1 MNNLLMWVAG
11 LLVAAFAA
19 LFAVPPLVDWNQFR
33 GVFEEEASRLLGR
46 EVRVGGA
53 VNLRILP
60 VPYVSFEK
68 VSISDA
74 PGLSGAFLKAE
85 RFTMLLSAPP
95 LLRGVM
101 EARQLEIESPEI
113 RLRFDQ
119 NGGGNWQQLK
129 IREGEL
135 AFVPTDVSLQSAMI
149 RNGRI
154 VLLANDE
161 NRIATLDQVTGELSA
176 KGLRGPYKF
185 NGSLNIDKNEHA
197 LRLSTASMDANGLLR
212 FKLSAQ
218 SSSTR
223 TQHRIDGQIQD
234 LGAAPRITGKLEAR
248 GPVRLDAEQEAD
260 KPAFYDLRAQLNLD
274 TTVAELGDLSVS
286 FDSAGRPQLLVG
298 AARATWDG
306 GLRVSSKLSSK
317 WLDLDTMSSGKTTQ
331 APAKALAF
339 LAGNVLDTGPRG
351 QSRLDLELD
360 QVSLGSEVV
369 RRLNIRLIENA
380 GQARVDHISAL
391 LPGRTRLRANGQIVM
406 LKHGLGGGGQ
416 LLLNGRSLE
425 KFLGWLK
432 LDAGELKGRAAG
444 AFEYSSDVAVKS
456 KKVTITNARMRFAT
470 GDSRGSFE
478 FDWSGKPR
486 IKLQA
491 DGNQMD
497 MSSLG
502 SRLLAPESIAYIL
515 GVGDQSDGKKRSP
528 ALQFLSSYDL
538 DLDLNVRSMTDG
550 EQELSDVGIRMSR
563 TGKSI
568 RFARS
573 RLTFEP
579 GLSLEIEGDV
589 NGGKAGAVWKLT
601 GLVDADSPRAL
612 EKLHRLV
619 GSLVAQKERPRFLR
633 TAAPLTAAFV
643 TKAINADGKWNSV
656 LSLDGTLG
664 TDRLRVLID
673 SAGPPA
679 NWRNNPIQADLKI
692 DGYAEKALV
701 KLLNWELQDQTG
713 ASVSTPKSANGS
725 GQPGPSLFR
734 LKLSGTPSKA
744 LKASAALAGD
754 SWQLRLRGSGEPS
767 TTDQS
772 FNWKGAGWLQA
783 GDVAQAISSA
793 APRWLQLVRT
803 SGGVEGDFH
812 FSGQAGKWTVEPIQV
827 RSGPSTVSG
836 QLDLLAASG
845 KRQRPKVSGRLELSE
860 IDALPV
866 YLALLKG
873 DRPLGQTSVDEAETN
888 NEPRPLWPDSP
899 FNLASMQLFDAD
911 IQIGAARLKLAPAVI
926 LSDVSSKL
934 VVASGNVDLQIHK
947 GRLFNGE
954 LTGSGKLQP
963 EQAGA
968 KVALDFS
975 LKNARLK
982 RLTSV
987 GVLAQKLG
995 GRADIELKASGQA
1008 LSPRALAIALSGNG
1022 TAKVRQARVPGLAPI
1037 QLSKAADRVVLAE
1050 ADAEDLGNE
1059 IDVLVTAGAVN
1070 IGNQSMKLTVRDG
1083 TMTVSPFK
1091 VSTQESGLAS
1101 NRTTIDIVRGIIDSR
1116 WEIPTKLQRA
1126 IAAGVDPR
1134 KPLPPV
1140 RITYGGVLGALA
1152 TIAPQV
1158 SIGDLQRELTVQRM
1172 ENDVR
1177 RLERQRQEDERRAKA
1192 EAERL
1197 KQLELERLEA
1207 LEEERRKR
1215 ELNLQQPAVAPVNP
1229 DENPIP
1235 GQLQEGQQGIFQGS
1249 GQPSSN
1255 GGTGT
1260 VERQPLPPI
1269 APQGSDSNGQVN
1281 GAQGANLQP
1290 SLNSQGEVAGPPL
1303 PAVAPPK
1310 PRRIRKRRSTKK
1322 VDPFNADNN

>member
-113 RLRFDQ
+113 RLRFDE
-119 NGGGNWQQLK
+119 NGGGNWQQLE
-129 IREGEL
+129 IREREL

-154 VLLANDE
+154 LMLANDDS
-161 NRIATLDQVTGELSA
+161 RIATLDNVTGELSA

-185 NGSLNIDKNEHA
+185 NGSLNIGKNQHA
-197 LRLSTASMDANGLLR
+197 LRLSTASMNANGLLR

-218 SSSTR
+218 SSSTG

-234 LGAAPRITGKLEAR
+234 LGTAPRVTGKLEAR
-248 GPVRLDAEQEAD
+248 GPVRVDAQQATD
-260 KPAFYDLRAQLNLD
+260 KPTFYDLRAQLNLD
-274 TTVAELGDLSVS
+274 TKVAELGDMSVS

-298 AARATWDG
+298 AAKATWDG
-306 GLRVSSKLSSK
+306 GLRVSSQLSSK
-317 WLDLDTMSSGKTTQ
+317 WLDLDTISSGKTTQ
-331 APAKALAF
+331 SPAKALAF
-339 LAGNVLDTGPRG
+339 LAGDVLDTGPRG

-360 QVSLGSEVV
+360 QVSLGGEVV
-369 RRLNIRLIENA
+369 RGLNIRLIENA

-406 LKHGLGGGGQ
+406 HQDGLGGSGQ

-425 KFLGWLK
+425 KFLGWLR

-444 AFEYSSDVAVKS
+444 AFEYASDVSVRQ
-456 KKVTITNARMRFAT
+456 KKVRISNARMRFAT

-478 FDWSGKPR
+478 FDWSGTPR

-491 DGNQMD
+491 DGNHMD

-515 GVGDQSDGKKRSP
+515 GVGGQSDGKKRSP

-538 DLDLNVRSMTDG
+538 DLDLNVRTMTDG

-563 TGKSI
+563 TGKFI

-579 GLSLEIEGDV
+579 GLSLEVEGEV
-589 NGGKAGAVWKLT
+589 HGGKAGAVWNLT

-619 GSLVAQKERPRFLR
+619 GGLVAQEERPRFLR
-633 TAAPLTAAFV
+633 SAAPLTAAFV
-643 TKAINADGKWNSV
+643 TKAVNSDGNWNSV

-664 TDRLRVLID
+664 TDRLRVRID
-673 SAGPPA
+673 SAGPPS
-679 NWRNNPIQADLKI
+679 NWRDNPLQADLKI

-701 KLLNWELQDQTG
+701 KLLNWEEPNQTG
-713 ASVSTPKSANGS
+713 TS
-725 GQPGPSLFR
+725 GTSLQSDNATGRPVPSLFR
-734 LKLSGTPSKA
+734 LRLSGTPSKL
-744 LKASAALAGD
+744 LKTSAALAGD
-754 SWQLRLRGSGEPS
+754 AWQLRLRGSGKPS

-772 FNWKGAGWLQA
+772 FNWQGSGWLQA
-783 GDVAQAISSA
+783 GDVAQAMSSA

-827 RSGPSTVSG
+827 RLGPSTVSG

-845 KRQRPKVSGRLELSE
+845 KRQRPKVSGRLVLNE

-873 DRPLGQTSVDEAETN
+873 ERPFGQPSVDEAETID
-888 NEPRPLWPDSP
+888 EPKPLWPDSP
-899 FNLASMQLFDAD
+899 FNLATLQLFDAD
-911 IQIGAARLKLAPAVI
+911 LQIGTSRLKLSPTLAVN
-926 LSDVSSKL
+926 DVSSKL
-934 VVASGNVDLQIHK
+934 VVASGKVDLQVYK
-947 GRLFNGE
+947 GRLFSGE
-954 LTGSGKLQP
+954 LTGAGKLQP

-968 KVALDFS
+968 KLALDFS

-982 RLTSV
+982 RLTTD
-987 GVLAQKLG
+987 GALAQKLG
-995 GRADIELKASGQA
+995 GRVDIALKADGQA

-1050 ADAEDLGNE
+1050 ANAEDLGSE
-1059 IDVLVTAGAVN
+1059 IDVLVTAGAIN
-1070 IGNQSMKLTVRDG
+1070 IGNKSMKLTVRDG
-1083 TMTVSPFK
+1083 TMTVSPIEIR
-1091 VSTQESGLAS
+1091 TQQNGLAS

-1126 IAAGVDPR
+1126 IAEGVDPR

-1140 RITYGGVLGALA
+1140 RVTYSGVLGALA
-1152 TIAPQV
+1152 TIAPRV

-1197 KQLELERLEA
+1197 KQLEQERLEA

-1215 ELNLQQPAVAPVNP
+1215 ELNLPQPAAVPVNP
-1229 DENPIP
+1229 DENPVP
-1235 GQLQEGQQGIFQGS
+1235 GQQQEGQRGIFQGS
-1249 GQPSSN
+1249 VPPSSN
-1255 GGTGT
+1255 GSTGT
-1260 VERQPLPPI
+1260 VERQALPPV
-1269 APQGSDSNGQVN
+1269 APQGTEPNSQVN
-1281 GAQGANLQP
+1281 GAQGAILQP
-1290 SLNSQGEVAGPPL
+1290 SLNSQSERAGPPL

-1310 PRRIRKRRSTKK
+1310 PRRIRKRPPRKK
-1322 VDPFNADNN
+1322 FDPFNADNN